1 MENFMKIWKIINQD
15 LFKKQKY
22 IVAQFIRIA
31 GVYCFLCLTA
41 CSESK
46 GIEDFAEP
54 SNIAENDETDQLN
67 ITPATIWAQSG
78 VEVFDGVIAEGTF
91 EKSRSKIQLS
101 CKAKDKENIL
111 SINGKE
117 ILSVPQEKTILI
129 YDINTDDAFLELI
142 IGEKHLVEIEN
153 GFEDNKDAVIE
164 TEELW
169 KVNAYQV
176 YPDGL
181 REILLLPQA
190 EDSSFYIRDW
200 YELSFR
206 KGCVELYRSAADGK
220 LIADLCELMP
230 EEGYF
235 VSYNERQTVIMA
247 DGETLK
253 LPEAQVSICS
263 RNGLG
268 VAFSVV
274 SAMAGTVHYN
284 IYRTAD
290 GGETWLL
297 AAEDIVLTSGELEHI
312 DFIGEETIICCF
324 DIRGISQQHWSYLIS
339 EDGGISWKNA
349 MEIEWMKKYPS
360 VWERE

>member
-1 MENFMKIWKIINQD
+1 MNIRKEIN
-15 LFKKQKY
+15 LYISKKYKY
-22 IVAQFIRIA
+22 IFIVIIS
-31 GVYCFLCLTA
+31 CFLYLTA

-54 SNIAENDETDQLN
+54 SNIAENDETDQFN

-78 VEVFDGVIAEGTF
+78 VEVFDGVIVEGTF

-142 IGEKHLVEIEN
+142 IGEKNLVEIEKTGVKEN
-153 GFEDNKDAVIE
+153 GNTVIE
-164 TEELW
+164 TQELW
-169 KVNAYQV
+169 NINAYQV

-181 REILLLPQA
+181 REILLLSQA
-190 EDSSFYIRDW
+190 EDSSFYIKDW
-200 YELSFR
+200 SKLSFR
-206 KGCVELYRSAADGK
+206 KGCVELYRFDADGK
-220 LIADLCELMP
+220 LIADLCKLMQ
-230 EEGYF
+230 EEGYL
-235 VSYNERQTVIMA
+235 VSYSERQTVIMA
-247 DGETLK
+247 DGEILK

-263 RNGLG
+263 ENGLG
-268 VAFSVV
+268 VAFSAV
-274 SAMAGTVHYN
+274 SAMAGSVHYN

-290 GGETWLL
+290 GGESWLL
-297 AAEDIVLTSGELEHI
+297 AAKDIVLASGELEHI

-324 DIRGISQQHWSYLIS
+324 DISGISEQHWSYLIS

-349 MEIEWMKKYPS
+349 METEWIKKYPS